1 MVFDQILFLV
11 QLDDTKGGKEAG
23 LPPEIVD
30 ETKQS
35 VEERVREIFT
45 EVLIVLE
52 DITDE
57 IDLPEILLDFIEE
70 EIY

>member
-11 QLDDTKGGKEAG
+11 QLDDPKGGKEAG